1 MCKTE
6 LRKTATAIQANK
18 LRYRYAGQDADAVND
33 VSAAFARGRL
43 HALVGANG
51 SGKTTLLK
59 LLAGVLRP
67 THGDVSVGAEA
78 TPLLGLDAKARA
90 RRVALLLQE
99 GGRLG
104 DLLLREFV
112 LCGRYPYIPFWSQP
126 AAEDVA
132 AADEAIARC
141 GLAAFASR
149 PMRALSS
156 GQRQL
161 ARVAQ
166 IVAQDAA
173 VILLDEPTTFLD
185 LSVQQRIFRIL
196 DGLRK
201 AKGVTVVASL
211 HDLHAAE
218 RVADVVH
225 AMKDGRLV
233 AAGAPHDVLTP
244 ALVKEVFDVDEW

>member
-1 MCKTE
+1 M
-6 LRKTATAIQANK
+6 LRVQT
-18 LRYRYAGQDADAVND
+18 LFYRYPGQGVDAVAD
-33 VSAAFARGRL
+33 VTTTFADGRL

-59 LLAGVLRP
+59 LLAGILKP
-67 THGDVSVGAEA
+67 MQGEIFVGTDAA
-78 TPLLGLDAKARA
+78 PLHGLDPKTRA

-99 GGRLG
+99 GGKTG
-104 DLLLREFV
+104 DMLLREFV

-126 AAEDVA
+126 SAADCA
-132 AADEAIARC
+132 AADEAVARC
-141 GLAAFASR
+141 GLGAFAAR
-149 PMRALSS
+149 PMHALSS

-161 ARVAQ
+161 ARLAQ
-166 IVAQDAA
+166 IVAQDAEI
-173 VILLDEPTTFLD
+173 VLLDEPTTFLD

-196 DGLRK
+196 DDLRR

-211 HDLHAAE
+211 HELHTAE

-233 AAGAPHDVLTP
+233 ASGSPREVLTP
-244 ALVKEVFDVDEW
+244 SLVKEVFDVDEW

>member
-1 MCKTE
+1 MDRRENRETTI
-6 LRKTATAIQANK
+6 RADA
-18 LRYRYAGQDADAVND
+18 LRYRYVGQDADAVAD
-33 VSAAFARGRL
+33 VSVAFETGRF
-43 HALVGANG
+43 HVLVGANG

-59 LLAGVLRP
+59 LLAGILKPTSGEVL
-67 THGDVSVGAEA
+67 VGADA
-78 TPLLGLDAKARA
+78 MPLLNLAPKARA

-99 GGRLG
+99 GGRPS

-132 AADEAIARC
+132 AADAAIARC

-166 IVAQDAA
+166 VVAQDAE
-173 VILLDEPTTFLD
+173 VVLLDEPTTFLD

-196 DGLRK
+196 ADLRRE
-201 AKGVTVVASL
+201 KGVTVVASL
-211 HDLHAAE
+211 HDLHTAE

-225 AMKDGRLV
+225 AMKDGCLV
-233 AAGAPHDVLTP
+233 ASGSPREVLTP
-244 ALVKEVFDVDEW
+244 ACVKEVFDVDEW

>member
-1 MCKTE
+1 MNGMDSRE
-6 LRKTATAIQANK
+6 IAIRADALRC
-18 LRYRYAGQDADAVND
+18 RYAGQVADAVAG
-33 VSAAFARGRL
+33 VSAAFARGRF

-59 LLAGVLRP
+59 LLAGVLKP
-67 THGDVSVGAEA
+67 SHGEVLVGADA
-78 TPLLGLDAKARA
+78 TPLRALAPKARA

-99 GGRLG
+99 GGRPSG
-104 DLLLREFV
+104 LLLREFV
-112 LCGRYPYIPFWSQP
+112 LCGRYPYVPFWSQP
-126 AAEDVA
+126 AAADVA
-132 AADEAIARC
+132 AADAAIARC
-141 GLAAFASR
+141 GLAAFAER

-166 IVAQDAA
+166 VVAQDAE
-173 VILLDEPTTFLD
+173 VVLLDEPTTFLD

-196 DGLRK
+196 GDLRRE
-201 AKGVTVVASL
+201 KGVTVVASL
-211 HDLHAAE
+211 HDLHVAE

-233 AAGAPHDVLTP
+233 ASGSPHEVLTP
-244 ALVKEVFDVDEW
+244 ARVKEVFDVDEW

>member
-1 MCKTE
+1 MSRVE
-6 LRKTATAIQANK
+6 SQENAIRADA
-18 LRYRYAGQDADAVND
+18 LRYRYAGQDADAVAG
-33 VSAAFARGRL
+33 VSSVFERGRF

-59 LLAGVLRP
+59 LLAGVLKP
-67 THGDVSVGAEA
+67 THGDVRVGADA

-99 GGRLG
+99 GGRPSG
-104 DLLLREFV
+104 LLLREFV

-126 AAEDVA
+126 AAADFA
-132 AADEAIARC
+132 AADAAIARC
-141 GLAAFASR
+141 GLGAFAER

-166 IVAQDAA
+166 IVAQD
-173 VILLDEPTTFLD
+173 VEIVLLDEPTTFLD
-185 LSVQQRIFRIL
+185 LSVQQRIFKIL
-196 DGLRK
+196 KELREEK
-201 AKGVTVVASL
+201 NVTVVASL
-211 HDLHAAE
+211 HDLHAAG

-225 AMKDGRLV
+225 ALKDGRLV
-233 AAGAPHDVLTP
+233 ASGSPRDVLTP
-244 ALVKEVFDVDEW
+244 ARVKEVFDVDEW